1 MFSKPFQPTGRAVLA
16 EELFDYLKDAIVT
29 GDLQPGDRLV
39 EDAVAQATS
48 VSRTP
53 VREALRKLRSA
64 GLVDNKDRSFVVAEM
79 TSAELRDIWAV
90 MEYLQGLATRLAA
103 VHRSTVDLVRLK
115 DIVARAR
122 QATDADDVAQIVE
135 LNRQFHSAV
144 HHASGN
150 RFLADLIASLL
161 VRIERNQDFTEARRR
176 EQAQIEHETVLAAIE
191 RQDPEAASAAI
202 AEHLQHQLAATVSL
216 GVAL

>member
-1 MFSKPFQPTGRAVLA
+1 MFSKPFEPSGRAVLA
-16 EELFDYLKDAIVT
+16 EELFDYLKDAIVS

-53 VREALRKLRSA
+53 VREALRKLRAA
-64 GLVDNKDRSFVVAEM
+64 GLVDNKDRSFVVAELS
-79 TSAELRDIWAV
+79 SAELRDIWAV

-103 VHRSTVDLVRLK
+103 VHRSTLDLVRLQ
-115 DIVARAR
+115 DIVTRGR
-122 QATDADDVAQIVE
+122 EATDTDDVAQIVE
-135 LNRQFHSAV
+135 LNRQFHSTL

-161 VRIERNQDFTEARRR
+161 MRIERNQDFTQARRR
-176 EQAQIEHETVLAAIE
+176 EQAQTEHESVLAAIE
-191 RQDPEAASAAI
+191 QQDPEAAEKAVVD
-202 AEHLQHQLAATVSL
+202 HLRHQLAATVTV
-216 GVAL
+216 GAGQ